1 MLNVGW
7 MVQLQ
12 RIARFW
18 FAPHS
23 RTTHSSMSIWRANA
37 SGTDGLSLSK
47 NETKKKNRCPSP
59 EVDCVCPCSRGRN
72 VVCFSVN
79 VKHLS

>member
-47 NETKKKNRCPSP
+47 NETKKIIVARLRKLTVSAPVA
-59 EVDCVCPCSRGRN
+59 EVGTLCV
-72 VVCFSVN
+72 F
-79 VKHLS
+79 LLM